1 MSIETKVD
9 LMLAELTSLREEN
22 AKLRSEAPKTGFH
35 VQLTESK
42 SGKPTVWLKGLEGGG
57 AIWMRPTQAAMLVKE
72 IDTLRRALIGDEET
86 F

>member
-1 MSIETKVD
+1 MSIETKVE
-9 LMLAELTSLREEN
+9 LMLAEMASLREEN
-22 AKLRSEAPKTGFH
+22 AKLRRTVPQTGFH
-35 VQLTESK
+35 VEQTTSK
-42 SGKPTVWLKGLEGGG
+42 SGKPTIWLKGLEGGG